1 MTTRKIILAILI
13 IIISHL
19 VGKAQL
25 NSTLK
30 GNVIDLASE
39 APIPFATVAI
49 LNTNPPIGAST
60 NENGEF
66 TIQSIPVGRY
76 DIKVSS
82 IGYEPTVLSGIL
94 LISGKVK
101 VVKIRLQESV
111 MSVDEVVIK
120 PKEEKEKAINQ
131 MATVSAKQFTVEETS
146 KYAGGVDDPARMV
159 SAFAGVAS
167 TVSSNGIVIR
177 GNAPKGLLWRMEGV
191 PVPAP
196 NHFGEI
202 SGVGAGVITA
212 LSSQMLANSDFFTGA
227 FPAEYGNATS
237 GVFDLSMRT
246 GNNMEPEHTLQIGSL
261 GIDVSSEGS
270 FKKGGNSSYLFN
282 YRYSTL
288 ALVDQVMP
296 QDVGG
301 IRYQD
306 LSFKMHFPTKKA
318 GTFSVWGLGLIDG
331 LTEEGEEDSSK
342 WEGNIYNSYSEQ
354 SRIYM
359 GIGGVSHKYFFNKN
373 TYLKTIIAGTRHRIT
388 YEDNYL
394 DSSLKRIDDE
404 DILLGNNNIT
414 LSSFINHKF
423 SSRHTNRSGIVV
435 QKLFYDYRFIS
446 QPEYGE
452 AQQTFVKEQ
461 GSSELIQAFSQSSFN
476 INSNIQINPGVHF
489 QLFTLSKRWIVE
501 PRLSAQWNLTNKQ
514 SITFGYGLHSSLEK
528 LNYYFTRVQTP
539 NGVTQ
544 PNTNLD
550 FSKTHHFVFG
560 YNRMVGKN
568 THLRIEPYFQY
579 LYDIPVIADSSFS
592 FLNLRNSWFLEDKFE
607 NSGTGRNI
615 GIDIT
620 LERFLNNGWY
630 YLTTASIFDSKYTG
644 GDNVWRN
651 TAFNKK
657 FVGNFLIGKEWA
669 MGKTKQNQLNISTR
683 FTYNGGDWFT
693 PVNKEASIAAQE
705 TKLDYSNA
713 FKHQGPGNYF
723 LHFTISYRSNK
734 AKYSSVWSLQVLNVL
749 GSSEYYGQ
757 YYDKKTNSIKAGEEA
772 IIFPNLSYKIQF

>member
-13 IIISHL
+13 IIFSHL
-19 VGKAQL
+19 SGTAQNL
-25 NSTLK
+25 TSTLK
-30 GNVIDLASE
+30 GKVIDVASE
-39 APIPFATVAI
+39 APIPFATVTL
-49 LNTNPPIGAST
+49 LNTSPIIGTST
-60 NENGEF
+60 DINGEF
-66 TIQSIPVGRY
+66 TIKNIPVGRY

-82 IGYEPTVLSGIL
+82 VGYEPTVLSGIL
-94 LISGKVK
+94 LISGKTKAVTAH
-101 VVKIRLQESV
+101 LQESV
-111 MSVDEVVIK
+111 ISVKEVTVK
-120 PKEEKEKAINQ
+120 PKEEKNKAINQ
-131 MATVSAKQFTVEETS
+131 MATVSAKQFTVEETN

-167 TVSSNGIVIR
+167 TISSNGIVIR

-212 LSSQMLANSDFFTGA
+212 LSSQMMANSDFFTGA

-246 GNNMEPEHTLQIGSL
+246 GNNLEREHTFQIGSL
-261 GIDVSSEGS
+261 GIDVSSEGP
-270 FKKGGNSSYLFN
+270 FKQGGNSSYLFN

-288 ALVDQVMP
+288 ALVDHVMP

-306 LSFKMHFPTKKA
+306 LSFKLHFPTKKA

-331 LTEEGEEDSSK
+331 LDEKGETDSSE
-342 WEGNIYNSYSEQ
+342 WESIYDSYNEE

-359 GIGGVSHKYFFNKN
+359 GIGGVTHKYFFNKN
-373 TYLKTIIAGTRHRIT
+373 TYVKTILAGTGHGIG
-388 YEDNYL
+388 YSDNYL
-394 DSSLKRIDDE
+394 DSNLNRVNDDE
-404 DILLGNNNIT
+404 IWLGNSNIT

-423 SSRHTNRSGIVV
+423 NSRHTNRTGIVV
-435 QKLFYDYRFIS
+435 QKLFYNYRFIS

-452 AQQTFVKEQ
+452 AQQTYVNDK
-461 GSSELIQAFSQSSFN
+461 GNSELIQAFSQSSFN
-476 INSNIQINPGVHF
+476 ITKDLQINPGVHF
-489 QLFTLSKRWIVE
+489 QMFTLSKRWIIE
-501 PRLSAQWNLTNKQ
+501 PRLSAQWNLDNKQ
-514 SITFGYGLHSSLEK
+514 SITLGYGLHSSLEK
-528 LNYYFTRVQTP
+528 LNYYFTQVQTP
-539 NGVTQ
+539 NGATR
-544 PNTNLD
+544 PNTHLD
-550 FSKTHHFVFG
+550 FSKAHHFVLG

-568 THLRIEPYFQY
+568 TNLRIEPFFQY

-592 FLNLRNSWFLEDKFE
+592 FLNLREEWFLEDKFE
-607 NSGTGRNI
+607 NSGLGRNI

-630 YLTTASIFDSKYTG
+630 YLTTASIFDSKYKA

-669 MGKTKQNQLNISTR
+669 VGSTKQNLLNISTR

-693 PVNKEASIAAQE
+693 PANREASLAAQE
-705 TKLDYSNA
+705 TVRDYGRT
-713 FKHQGPGNYF
+713 FKQQGPGNYF
-723 LHFTISYRSNK
+723 LHFTISYRRNR

-749 GSSEYYGQ
+749 GSKEYYGE
-757 YYDKKTNSIKAGEEA
+757 YYDRKTNTIVDAQEA

>member
-1 MTTRKIILAILI
+1 MTTKRILLAVLI
-13 IIISHL
+13 IILSQL

-30 GNVIDLASE
+30 GKVIDLASE
-39 APIPFATVAI
+39 APIPFATIAI
-49 LNTNPPIGAST
+49 LNTNSPIRTST
-60 NENGEF
+60 DENGNF
-66 TIQSIPVGRY
+66 SINSIPVGRY

-82 IGYEPTVLSGIL
+82 IGYEPSVLSGVL

-101 VVKIRLQESV
+101 VVTIRLQESV

-167 TVSSNGIVIR
+167 TISSNGIVIR

-246 GNNMEPEHTLQIGSL
+246 GNNLKPEHTFQIGSL
-261 GIDVSSEGS
+261 GIDVSSEGP

-288 ALVDQVMP
+288 ALVDQVMS

-318 GTFSVWGLGLIDG
+318 GTFTVWGLGLIDG
-331 LTEEGEEDSSK
+331 LNEEGETDSSK
-342 WEGNIYNSYSEQ
+342 WEESVFESYNAQ

-373 TYLKTIIAGTRHRIT
+373 TYVKTILAATGHRIT
-388 YEDNYL
+388 YTDNYL

-414 LSSFINHKF
+414 VSSFINHKF
-423 SSRHTNRSGIVV
+423 SSRHTNRTGILV

-446 QPEYGE
+446 QSEYGE
-452 AQQTFVKEQ
+452 PQQTFVKEN
-461 GSSELIQAFSQSSFN
+461 GNSELIQAFSQSSFN
-476 INSNIQINPGVHF
+476 ITRDLQINPGVHF

-514 SITFGYGLHSSLEK
+514 SVTFGYGLHSSLEK

-550 FSKTHHFVFG
+550 FSKTHHFVLG

-568 THLRIEPYFQY
+568 THLRIEPYYQY

-592 FLNLRNSWFLEDKFE
+592 FLNLRESWFLEDKFE

-620 LERFLNNGWY
+620 LERFLHNGWY

-705 TKLDYSNA
+705 TRLDYSKT
-713 FKHQGPGNYF
+713 FKHQGPANYF
-723 LHFTISYRSNK
+723 LHFTISYRKNK
-734 AKYSSVWSLQVLNVL
+734 TKYSSVWSLQVLNVL

-757 YYDKKTNSIKAGEEA
+757 YYDKKTNSIKAGEDA

>member
-1 MTTRKIILAILI
+1 MTTKRILLAVLI
-13 IIISHL
+13 IILSQL
-19 VGKAQL
+19 VVKAQL
-25 NSTLK
+25 NSSLK
-30 GNVIDLASE
+30 GKVIDIASE

-49 LNTNPPIGAST
+49 LNTSPPIGTST
-60 NENGEF
+60 DENGEF
-66 TIQSIPVGRY
+66 TIKSIPVGRY

-82 IGYEPTVLSGIL
+82 VGYEPTVLSGIL
-94 LISGKVK
+94 LISGKTK
-101 VVKIRLQESV
+101 AITARLQESV
-111 MSVDEVVIK
+111 MNVDEVVIK
-120 PKEEKEKAINQ
+120 PKEEKDKAINQ

-167 TVSSNGIVIR
+167 TISSNGIVIR

-246 GNNMEPEHTLQIGSL
+246 GNNTEREHTFQIGSL
-261 GIDVSSEGS
+261 GIDVSSEGP
-270 FKKGGNSSYLFN
+270 FKKDGNSSYLFN

-306 LSFKMHFPTKKA
+306 LSFKLHFPTKNA

-331 LTEEGEEDSSK
+331 TNEEGETDSSE
-342 WEGNIYNSYSEQ
+342 WESIYESYSSQ
-354 SRIYM
+354 AKIYM
-359 GIGGVSHKYFFNKN
+359 GIGGVTHKYFFNKN
-373 TYLKTIIAGTRHRIT
+373 TYIKTIVASTGHSINYI
-388 YEDNYL
+388 DNYL
-394 DSSLKRIDDE
+394 DSSLTRIDDE
-404 DILLGNNNIT
+404 DILLNNSNIT

-423 SSRHTNRSGIVV
+423 SPRHTNRTGIVV
-435 QKLFYDYRFIS
+435 QKLFYNYRFIS
-446 QPEYGE
+446 QPDYGMP
-452 AQQTFVKEQ
+452 QQTYVSEK
-461 GSSELIQAFSQSSFN
+461 GNSELIQAFSQSSLN
-476 INSNIQINPGVHF
+476 IGKNLQVNPGVHF
-489 QLFTLSKRWIVE
+489 QLFTLSKKWIVE
-501 PRLSAQWNLTNKQ
+501 PRLSAQYNLPNKQ
-514 SITFGYGLHSSLEK
+514 SLTFGYGLHSSLEK
-528 LNYYFTRVQTP
+528 LNFYFSRVQTSQ
-539 NGVTQ
+539 GEIQ
-544 PNTNLD
+544 PNTDLD
-550 FSKTHHFVFG
+550 FSKAHHFVLG
-560 YNRMVGKN
+560 YNCMVGKN

-592 FLNLRNSWFLEDKFE
+592 FLNLRNSWFLDDRFE
-607 NSGTGRNI
+607 NSGKGRNI
-615 GIDIT
+615 GVDIT

-630 YLTTASIFDSKYTG
+630 YLTTVSVFDSKYTG

-669 MGKTKQNQLNISTR
+669 MGKTKQNLLNVSTR

-693 PVNKEASIAAQE
+693 PVNREASIAAQE
-705 TKLDYSNA
+705 TVRDYSRA
-713 FKHQGPGNYF
+713 FQHQGPGSYF
-723 LHFTISYRSNK
+723 LHFTVSYRRNK
-734 AKYSSVWSLQVLNVL
+734 GNYSSVWSLQVLNVL
-749 GSSEYYGQ
+749 GSNEYYGQ
-757 YYDKKTNSIKAGEEA
+757 YYDKRTNSIQASQDA